1 MLGLLLGLTPAAHA
15 QTEAEQRERY
25 ERGQAEQRAFEHR
38 LVSQAG
44 FAPIAE
50 AQAANRVVRRVVL
63 NDPYGMIPMP
73 GIELEQL
80 PDGRVTLRLQYRG
93 SSSVALN
100 PSWTSDPIDVEPSA
114 WEELA
119 ALEQPLFTRR
129 PFRPIDPASLPPPPS
144 QPPPICHA
152 WSARFE
158 ADSERTASWSG
169 CGGTDHPGY
178 RYASRVVQLAVRS
191 KAGCAGEGDPFSSFG
206 QCFALTTPLDDPAL
220 QAEFAILRKEYDEA
234 PGSERLSAARQALR
248 VPGLTLGSEAWFA
261 AREAVGQFRDV
272 HELRRQRLNRL
283 VLLSGRAMAA
293 SAADRAKL
301 QFAHANWSQFV
312 QSQEANYAELLQGLA
327 WPAGEITTGN

>member
-1 MLGLLLGLTPAAHA
+1 MLGLLLGLAPAAHA
-15 QTEAEQRERY
+15 QTEVEQRARY

-38 LVSQAG
+38 LISQAG
-44 FAPIAE
+44 FPPIAE
-50 AQAANRVVRRVVL
+50 AQAAGRVVRRVVL
-63 NDPYGMIPMP
+63 SDPYGMIPMP

-100 PSWTSDPIDVEPSA
+100 PSWVSDPIAVEPSA
-114 WEELA
+114 WEELS
-119 ALEQPLFTRR
+119 ALEQPLFTRP
-129 PFRPIDPASLPPPPS
+129 PFRPVDPASLPPPPS

-158 ADSERTASWSG
+158 ADRERTASWSG

-178 RYASRVVQLAVRS
+178 RYAARVAQLAVRG
-191 KAGCAGEGDPFSSFG
+191 KAGCAEEGDPLSSFSR
-206 QCFALTTPLDDPAL
+206 CFALTMPLDDPAL
-220 QAEFAILRKEYDEA
+220 QTEFAILRKEYDEA
-234 PGSERLSAARQALR
+234 PGSERLSAARVALR
-248 VPGLTLGSEAWFA
+248 APGLTLGSEAWLA
-261 AREAVGQFRDV
+261 ARDAVGQFREV

-283 VLLSGRAMAA
+283 VLLSGSATNA

-301 QFAHANWSQFV
+301 QFTLASWSQFV

-327 WPAGEITTGN
+327 WPAGEVASGH